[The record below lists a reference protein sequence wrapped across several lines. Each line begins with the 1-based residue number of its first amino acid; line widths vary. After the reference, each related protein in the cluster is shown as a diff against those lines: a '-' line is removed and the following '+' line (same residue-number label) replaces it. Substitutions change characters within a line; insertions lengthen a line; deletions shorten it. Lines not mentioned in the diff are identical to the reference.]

1 MSTSRGQNIECWALV
16 CPNCLRL
23 RIRRNRVS
31 SWSCRR
37 RNFLHLGLCIFW
49 PRNSLSLESSLLY

>member
-16 CPNCLRL
+16 CPNCRRL

-31 SWSCRR
+31 SWSFRR
-37 RNFLHLGLCIFW
+37 RNFLH
-49 PRNSLSLESSLLY
+49 